1 MFPTVSVFVC
11 LSTERVCVRE
21 RKIKQP
27 LHHVSYGIYISL
39 IECVCERETKKT
51 KFVSVCV

>member
-21 RKIKQP
+21 GEIKQP
-27 LHHVSYGIYISL
+27 LHHVSYGIFISL
-39 IECVCERETKKT
+39 IECVRERETKET
-51 KFVSVCV
+51 KFVGVCV